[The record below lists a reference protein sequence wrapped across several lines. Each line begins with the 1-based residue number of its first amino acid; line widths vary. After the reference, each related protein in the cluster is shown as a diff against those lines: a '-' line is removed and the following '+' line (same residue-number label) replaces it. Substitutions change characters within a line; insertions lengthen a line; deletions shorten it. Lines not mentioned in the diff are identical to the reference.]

1 MGGLRAENGEETVTV
16 LVRGRRAALAALALM
31 IGGTTAQ
38 ADWTACQ
45 SKPTRACVSEEALRG
60 DSGPLPAKERL
71 DVLMQAGVMLH
82 PEYATPDDL
91 AEALRLAQSAHD
103 LSVVNYAMLAIRGLV
118 ATNQK
123 QPALELVGS
132 FTGAMQTIAIG
143 EITRALVKAGD
154 LDTALAL
161 PDRIQP
167 PLDQKSVP
175 GFRNSIAV
183 DSAKTLADN
192 DKIEQALALIAEQ
205 RTLPD
210 YQLAEMQAAVGQAYA
225 KRGDSKAAKD
235 FFDRAENSLESARQA
250 AVGPGPQ
257 LQLRYPSIRLQ
268 ALRGDGDALKA
279 ALQQAASD
287 TSAQDQ
293 RASYERTMGGRRVI
307 NALIETK
314 QFQTALEV
322 AKSLTPVTE
331 RDSVL
336 AGIIGALAVDGRT
349 SDARAALAL
358 MADGETPARLV
369 ALRSLAMAA
378 AKSGDVASALQIAA
392 QIQVPA
398 ARRATLFV
406 IARAMPQ

>member
-1 MGGLRAENGEETVTV
+1 
-16 LVRGRRAALAALALM
+16 
-31 IGGTTAQ
+31 
-38 ADWTACQ
+38 
-45 SKPTRACVSEEALRG
+45 
-60 DSGPLPAKERL
+60 
-71 DVLMQAGVMLH
+71 
-82 PEYATPDDL
+82 
-91 AEALRLAQSAHD
+91 
-103 LSVVNYAMLAIRGLV
+103 
-118 ATNQK
+118 
-123 QPALELVGS
+123 
-132 FTGAMQTIAIG
+132 
-143 EITRALVKAGD
+143 
-154 LDTALAL
+154 
-161 PDRIQP
+161 
-167 PLDQKSVP
+167 
-175 GFRNSIAV
+175 
-183 DSAKTLADN
+183 
-192 DKIEQALALIAEQ
+192 
-205 RTLPD
+205 
-210 YQLAEMQAAVGQAYA
+210 MQAAVGQAYA

-257 LQLRYPSIRLQ
+257 LQLRYASIRLL

-331 RDSVL
+331 GDSVL